1 MWCRD
6 YVDFNASMERLEAD
20 LQQYINT
27 SFDRS
32 TSIRDSLVL
41 LKKFQEVRM
50 ADRAGLPASHA
61 TLVPDHDS

>member
-1 MWCRD
+1 M
-6 YVDFNASMERLEAD
+6 DFNASMERLEAD

-50 ADRAGLPASHA
+50 ADRGNLTANHA
-61 TLVPDHDS
+61 TLVSDHDS